1 MAQQN
6 YKNHRQ
12 IVPTFHILT
21 GLALGALIAGSV
33 NNLIHASDE
42 NRYDASLLVL
52 ATLILFSIY
61 IHSRTFA
68 LKAQDRAIRAE
79 EGLRH
84 LLLTGKPLNPRLT
97 ISQIIALRFASD
109 EEFPTLAEKAAT
121 ENLSNKEIKLRIQA
135 WRPDTHRV

>member
-21 GLALGALIAGSV
+21 GLPLGALLFGSV
-33 NNLIHASDE
+33 NNLINSSGE

-52 ATLILFSIY
+52 VSLILFSIY

-79 EGLRH
+79 ESLRH
-84 LLLTGKPLNPRLT
+84 FQLTGKPLHPELT
-97 ISQIIALRFASD
+97 IKQIIALRFASD
-109 EEFPTLAEKAAT
+109 GEFPLLAEKAVT
-121 ENLSNKEIKLRIQA
+121 QNLSNKDIKRSIQN
-135 WRPDTHRV
+135 WRADTHRV